1 MEDVR
6 VQLELLRAYIT
17 AFVEA
22 IDAGKSFPALF
33 SQAPPH
39 SPPRSLVPK
48 SSRQVSPGEAPTVQK
63 PTEKLMAADGAP
75 SSESKSGIFR
85 TTTLFAGRMLNF
97 GGIALGRSS
106 TNSDLVA
113 GTREV
118 CMQCTSPESLEEVCA
133 ADPEFGAGLSLGTQ
147 TACAVSPAV
156 SPQLISSLQPPRRHD
171 LVSTLQTTNI
181 LQRAVKLERLCQ
193 HLLGERNFAELEK
206 SLSTL
211 SSFGRLESI
220 VQVDPSSYTLLS
232 HYKSAEA
239 CVRKVLSE
247 CSDAFD
253 IAIRSDRMENAV
265 HLLATV
271 RNMLVL
277 AEHIESVEDVHWRLN
292 AAFQQKTS
300 QFAATVNSLL
310 ECKNFKEL
318 ASLINR
324 HRELQHELPTAQH
337 EVDSATVQL
346 ADFFKLRLENTW
358 TAIQSIS
365 STTPLADQRL
375 NEMSDVM
382 KDF

>member
-1 MEDVR
+1 M
-6 VQLELLRAYIT
+6 
-17 AFVEA
+17 
-22 IDAGKSFPALF
+22 
-33 SQAPPH
+33 
-39 SPPRSLVPK
+39 
-48 SSRQVSPGEAPTVQK
+48 
-63 PTEKLMAADGAP
+63 
-75 SSESKSGIFR
+75 
-85 TTTLFAGRMLNF
+85 
-97 GGIALGRSS
+97 
-106 TNSDLVA
+106 
-113 GTREV
+113 
-118 CMQCTSPESLEEVCA
+118 
-133 ADPEFGAGLSLGTQ
+133 
-147 TACAVSPAV
+147 
-156 SPQLISSLQPPRRHD
+156 
-171 LVSTLQTTNI
+171 
-181 LQRAVKLERLCQ
+181 
-193 HLLGERNFAELEK
+193 
-206 SLSTL
+206 
-211 SSFGRLESI
+211 
-220 VQVDPSSYTLLS
+220 
-232 HYKSAEA
+232 
-239 CVRKVLSE
+239 RKVLSE

-277 AEHIESVEDVHWRLN
+277 AEHIESVEDVHRRLN

-310 ECKNFKEL
+310 ECKNIKEL